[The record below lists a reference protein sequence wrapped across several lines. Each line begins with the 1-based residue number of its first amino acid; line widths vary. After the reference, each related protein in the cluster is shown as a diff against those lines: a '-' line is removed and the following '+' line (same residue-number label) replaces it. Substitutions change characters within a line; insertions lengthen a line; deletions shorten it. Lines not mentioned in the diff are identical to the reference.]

1 MRDCK
6 HKSASK
12 VTTEW
17 RYRNFIIII
26 IIISNKAHICAQY
39 VIITITC
46 G

>member
-26 IIISNKAHICAQY
+26 IISNKAHICAQY